1 MWCWL
6 PMQLIWFLWCELP
19 MQLIWFYFLT
29 LCLTPMWCWRP
40 IQVDLKSCC
49 TAACKVA
56 RSSYLT
62 SITLYIPIVRKM
74 QKKNYTHLH
83 SRMNAEWSQGNDPS
97 TKTVI
102 SSLETLSRVILYT
115 LKRFLR
121 TNYFPHSFEIE
132 LSNLLVK
139 IMCKVKGGF
148 DGTFFFV
155 WIFSAALG
163 YMLTCY
169 LMDRMPIAG

>member
-1 MWCWL
+1 MCN
-6 PMQLIWFLWCELP
+6 
-19 MQLIWFYFLT
+19 
-29 LCLTPMWCWRP
+29 
-40 IQVDLKSCC
+40 V
-49 TAACKVA
+49 V
-56 RSSYLT
+56 LT
-62 SITLYIPIVRKM
+62 SNAPGLILLFDFRFNTNVVLKANSSWSQVLLHGCLQSGSILIFNFYYTLYPHSTKNA
-74 QKKNYTHLH
+74 KKNYTHLH